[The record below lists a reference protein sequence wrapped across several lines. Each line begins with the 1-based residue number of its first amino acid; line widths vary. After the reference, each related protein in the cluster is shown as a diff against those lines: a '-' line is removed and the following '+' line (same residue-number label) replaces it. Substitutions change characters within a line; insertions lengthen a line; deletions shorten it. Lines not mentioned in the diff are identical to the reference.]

1 MTETT
6 TLHEKGIRECC
17 KKLRISS
24 NMADR
29 AVEHGNEAQLEF
41 LYRVLNEELASRQR
55 ARVEKLTNT
64 AGFPR
69 RYVFDQFEATD
80 VQFPPSVSCE
90 SLRQL
95 DFYHD
100 EEKRNI
106 VMYGRTGTGKTML
119 SICIGIEACKQG
131 IPVQF
136 ARTAALVNLL
146 AESAENGHLSAVT
159 KKLKS
164 ASILILDEFG
174 YVPYNRTGSQLL
186 FELLSEI
193 DEAPGKVVILNT
205 NLEFSSWVNVLYD
218 GRMAE
223 ALVGRLM
230 HHCDLLLFPGD
241 NRRLRAASAKVDHAK
256 RSDISFQDN
265 DEPRS

>member
-1 MTETT
+1 MNETT
-6 TLHEKGIRECC
+6 TLHERGIRECC

-29 AVEHGNEAQLEF
+29 AVAHGNEAQLEF
-41 LYRVLNEELASRQR
+41 LYRLLNDELASRQR
-55 ARVEKLTNT
+55 ARVEKLVNT

-69 RYVFDQFEATD
+69 RYVFDQFEATE
-80 VQFPPSVSCE
+80 VQFPSSINCE

-119 SICIGIEACKQG
+119 SICIGLEACKQG
-131 IPVQF
+131 IPVKF

-146 AESAENGHLSAVT
+146 AESAGSGRLSAIT

-164 ASILILDEFG
+164 ASIFILDEFG

-186 FELLSEI
+186 FEFLSEI
-193 DEAPGKVVILNT
+193 DEDSGKVVILNT

-223 ALVGRLM
+223 ALIGRLM
-230 HHCDLLLFPGD
+230 HHCDLLLFPGE
-241 NRRLRAASAKVDHAK
+241 NRRLQAATAK
-256 RSDISFQDN
+256 RNYAGQNDISFQ
-265 DEPRS
+265 EPDKARA

>member
-1 MTETT
+1 
-6 TLHEKGIRECC
+6 
-17 KKLRISS
+17 
-24 NMADR
+24 MADR

-106 VMYGRTGTGKTML
+106 VTQNSGNSHTK
-119 SICIGIEACKQG
+119 
-131 IPVQF
+131 
-136 ARTAALVNLL
+136 
-146 AESAENGHLSAVT
+146 T
-159 KKLKS
+159 KKLH
-164 ASILILDEFG
+164 
-174 YVPYNRTGSQLL
+174 
-186 FELLSEI
+186 
-193 DEAPGKVVILNT
+193 
-205 NLEFSSWVNVLYD
+205 VNHD
-218 GRMAE
+218 
-223 ALVGRLM
+223 
-230 HHCDLLLFPGD
+230 
-241 NRRLRAASAKVDHAK
+241 KT
-256 RSDISFQDN
+256 
-265 DEPRS
+265 

>member
-1 MTETT
+1 MNETT
-6 TLHEKGIRECC
+6 QLHEKGIRECC
-17 KKLRISS
+17 KRLRISS

-29 AVEHGNEAQLEF
+29 AVAHGNEVQLEF
-41 LYRVLNEELASRQR
+41 LHCLLNEELASRQR
-55 ARVEKLTNT
+55 ARVEKLVNT

-69 RYVFDQFEATD
+69 RYVFEQFEAAE
-80 VQFPPSVSCE
+80 VQFPASIDCE
-90 SLRQL
+90 SLRHL
-95 DFYHD
+95 SFYHD

-119 SICIGIEACKQG
+119 SICIGMEACKQG
-131 IPVQF
+131 IPVKF
-136 ARTAALVNLL
+136 VRTAALVNLL
-146 AESAENGHLSAVT
+146 AESAENGRLSAVT

-164 ASILILDEFG
+164 VSIFILDEFG

-193 DEAPGKVVILNT
+193 DEDPGKVVILNT

-230 HHCDLLLFPGD
+230 HHCDLLLFPGE
-241 NRRLRAASAKVDHAK
+241 NRRLRTASAKRNYAVQ
-256 RSDISFQDN
+256 SDISFQEP

>member
-1 MTETT
+1 MSETT

-41 LYRVLNEELASRQR
+41 LHCLLNEELASRQR
-55 ARVEKLTNT
+55 ARVEKLVNT

-69 RYVFDQFEATD
+69 RYVFDQFDATE
-80 VQFPPSVSCE
+80 VQFPASVNCE
-90 SLRQL
+90 YLIQL
-95 DFYHD
+95 GFYQD
-100 EEKRNI
+100 EEKKNI

-119 SICIGIEACKQG
+119 SICIGMEACKQG
-131 IPVQF
+131 IPVKF

-146 AESAENGHLSAVT
+146 AESAETGCLSALT

-164 ASILILDEFG
+164 ASIFILDEFG

-186 FELLSEI
+186 FEFLSEI
-193 DEAPGKVVILNT
+193 DEDPGKVVILNT

-230 HHCDLLLFPGD
+230 HHCDLLLFPGN
-241 NRRLRAASAKVDHAK
+241 NRRLRAASAKVDHA
-256 RSDISFQDN
+256 RRNDISLQESDA
-265 DEPRS
+265 PRS